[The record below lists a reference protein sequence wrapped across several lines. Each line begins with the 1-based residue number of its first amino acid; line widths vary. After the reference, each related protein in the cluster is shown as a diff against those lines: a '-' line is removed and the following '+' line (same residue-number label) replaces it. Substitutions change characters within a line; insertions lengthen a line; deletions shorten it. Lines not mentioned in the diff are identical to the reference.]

1 MLQSHQVRRKNKKS
15 RKSFPILGNW
25 QKQGI
30 LIRLLHE
37 GDSMLNDRISLSPE
51 EIYEKEFK
59 VDARGYRPQEVD
71 NFLDLVIKDYTEFLR
86 IIKGMEKELGALTK
100 ENSSLKQ
107 QIRGLQTEL
116 ETKED
121 SGNDGVNNI
130 DLLRR
135 ISQLEKFVYGK
146 FNNN

>member
-1 MLQSHQVRRKNKKS
+1 M
-15 RKSFPILGNW
+15 
-25 QKQGI
+25 
-30 LIRLLHE
+30 HE
-37 GDSMLNDRISLSPE
+37 GDSMLNDRIALSPE

-71 NFLDLVIKDYTEFLR
+71 NFLDTVIKDYTEFFK
-86 IIKGMEKELGALTK
+86 IIRGYDKELGALRN
-100 ENSSLKQ
+100 ENSELKKE
-107 QIRGLQTEL
+107 IRKLQTEL
-116 ETKED
+116 ESQESS
-121 SGNDGVNNI
+121 SGDGSVSNV